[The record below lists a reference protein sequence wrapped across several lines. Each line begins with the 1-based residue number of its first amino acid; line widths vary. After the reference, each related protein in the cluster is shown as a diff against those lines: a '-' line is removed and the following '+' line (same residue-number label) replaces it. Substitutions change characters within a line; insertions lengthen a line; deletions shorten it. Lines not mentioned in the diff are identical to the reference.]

1 MSVPPISPSSSPPS
15 NDDNPMNGILAA
27 MKTPQASCVLGKRPT
42 PNNEDFDELKD
53 DSAPGGTS
61 GNPLT
66 TNPFTT
72 PTGPNPND
80 LIAVKN
86 FAARKKLK
94 TEQLAEVEVFLQ
106 DPPHVRDAKTFALL
120 HSVFNKVEEIV
131 VATPAFEVSDN
142 LRKNINS
149 YSVAMLLSSHIASYK
164 GAPAT
169 DSLLKLLLRLP
180 LGIPAGITAN
190 AADYNRLQSAVS
202 DALTQTRATFK
213 KHLAIRR
220 KGGPEPDIFT
230 LARTFIKNTK
240 CELSMP
246 LCCRIALM
254 RMVFKKHAANDFW
267 DKLDAQYAVIVQ
279 VAKGSAT
286 ALVRAFEFIYE
297 SDKKQHIG
305 DGSGVGPRPDA
316 SISGIQQ
323 QVDDLMLAA
332 QLDVMTTAAAATSAA
347 QQAAES
353 SSPDVFTSQAA

>member
-15 NDDNPMNGILAA
+15 DDDNPMNSILAA
-27 MKTPQASCVLGKRPT
+27 MKTPQASRVLGKRPT
-42 PNNEDFDELKD
+42 PNNEDFDELED

-106 DPPHVRDAKTFALL
+106 DPPHVL
-120 HSVFNKVEEIV
+120 EEIV
-131 VATPAFEVSDN
+131 VATPAFEVSDD

-240 CELSMP
+240 CELSVP

-305 DGSGVGPRPDA
+305 DGLGVGPRPDA

-347 QQAAES
+347 QQAAEL

>member
-27 MKTPQASCVLGKRPT
+27 MKTPQASRVLGKRPT
-42 PNNEDFDELKD
+42 PNNEDFDELED

-106 DPPHVRDAKTFALL
+106 DPPHVCDAKTFALL

-131 VATPAFEVSDN
+131 VATPAFEVSDD

-240 CELSMP
+240 CELSVP

-267 DKLDAQYAVIVQ
+267 DKLNAQYAVIVQ

-305 DGSGVGPRPDA
+305 DGSGVGPRPD
-316 SISGIQQ
+316 
-323 QVDDLMLAA
+323 
-332 QLDVMTTAAAATSAA
+332 
-347 QQAAES
+347 
-353 SSPDVFTSQAA
+353 

>member
-15 NDDNPMNGILAA
+15 DNDNPMNGILAA

-42 PNNEDFDELKD
+42 PNNEDLDELED

-106 DPPHVRDAKTFALL
+106 DPPHVCDAKTFALL

-131 VATPAFEVSDN
+131 VATPAFEVSDD

-169 DSLLKLLLRLP
+169 DSLL
-180 LGIPAGITAN
+180 
-190 AADYNRLQSAVS
+190 
-202 DALTQTRATFK
+202 
-213 KHLAIRR
+213 LAIRR

-240 CELSMP
+240 CELSVP
-246 LCCRIALM
+246 LCCCIALM

-305 DGSGVGPRPDA
+305 DGSG
-316 SISGIQQ
+316 
-323 QVDDLMLAA
+323 
-332 QLDVMTTAAAATSAA
+332 LDVMTTAAAATSAA